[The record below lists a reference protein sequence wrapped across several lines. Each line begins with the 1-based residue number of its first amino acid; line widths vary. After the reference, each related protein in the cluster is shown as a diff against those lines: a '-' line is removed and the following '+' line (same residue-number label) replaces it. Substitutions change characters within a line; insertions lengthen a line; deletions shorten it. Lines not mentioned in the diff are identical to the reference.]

1 MARLSV
7 EGFRNFFRYY
17 QGQPQ
22 QQEAIEILWKAM
34 PVSLLEE
41 DTAWVQKY
49 RETPPA
55 QGSDIPQD
63 AVDLIKE
70 FEGFR
75 SCPYDDGIGISTI
88 GYGAT
93 FYADNTKVKM
103 SDPCISEAQG
113 EELLKFHLEYFWGTQ
128 ESTIPYWNEM
138 SDGQRGCLLSFSFNC
153 GAHFYGANG
162 FATITGCL
170 RDKRWNDVPDALRLY
185 VSPGTAVEAGLRR
198 RREAE
203 IELWNQ

>member
-1 MARLSV
+1 MGRLTV
-7 EGFRNFFRYY
+7 DGFTNFFRYFK
-17 QGQPQ
+17 GQPQ
-22 QQEAIEILWKAM
+22 QLEAVEILWKAM

-41 DTAWVQKY
+41 DTAWIEKY
-49 RETPPA
+49 REAPPA
-55 QGSDIPQD
+55 NSSGIPQD
-63 AVDLIKE
+63 AINLIKE

-75 SCPYDDGIGISTI
+75 SCPYDDGVGVATI

-93 FYADNTKVKM
+93 FYQDNRKVSL

-113 EELLKFHLEYFWGTQ
+113 EELLTYHLQYFWGTQ

-153 GAHFYGANG
+153 GAHFFGAAG
-162 FATITGCL
+162 FSTLTGCL

-185 VSPGTAVEAGLRR
+185 CNPNTAVEAGLRR